1 MTSKKK
7 NHKKLTSELEIVDE
21 RSDNPQEVR
30 SVNISIILE
39 YIYIYKSPDPSFIH
53 SLTHVFSRYQSGV
66 LGKSLSISA
75 NSLLVALCPSLTI
88 AVERCLRRL

>member
-39 YIYIYKSPDPSFIH
+39 YIYI
-53 SLTHVFSRYQSGV
+53 
-66 LGKSLSISA
+66 
-75 NSLLVALCPSLTI
+75 
-88 AVERCLRRL
+88 

>member
-7 NHKKLTSELEIVDE
+7 NHKKLTSELEISDE

-39 YIYIYKSPDPSFIH
+39 YIYINPQIHHSFI
-53 SLTHVFSRYQSGV
+53 
-66 LGKSLSISA
+66 
-75 NSLLVALCPSLTI
+75 PSLTFSQGI
-88 AVERCLRRL
+88 RAEFWVNPFRFLLILFLLHYAQA